1 MNKKILE
8 MGLLTAGLLISAG
21 AMADSGLLTPYSADY
36 DMERKG
42 IGSAKATFS
51 LEKNADGS
59 MEYKSVLHPTGIA
72 ALLLGDVT
80 QTSDFKLVNGRPQ
93 STNYRYSEKGKHA
106 SEETIQFDWSGK
118 KKATSTEDGKSRNAD
133 LTDNSVD
140 VQLVQ
145 LLLASDAAAGKVP
158 ASYQIVDHGEATT
171 YDAKALP
178 DAKLRL
184 QSGNYQSKVY
194 LLSDVTNTDKHRTI
208 TVWMAP
214 NLHYLPV
221 QIQQVDKK
229 NTITLTLLHIAYKD
243 QAAPAAGTK

>member
-8 MGLLTAGLLISAG
+8 MGLLMAGLLISAG
-21 AMADSGLLTPYSADY
+21 AMADAGLLTPYSADY

-59 MEYKSVLHPTGIA
+59 MVYQSVLHPTGIA

-93 STNYRYSEKGKHA
+93 STSYQYSEKGKHA
-106 SEETIQFDWSGK
+106 SEETIKFDWTGK
-118 KKATSTEDGKSRNAD
+118 KKATSTEDGKTRNAA
-133 LTDNSVD
+133 LSDNSVD

-145 LLLASDAAAGKVP
+145 LLLANDVAAGKVP
-158 ASYQIVDHGEATT
+158 DSYQIVNHGEATT
-171 YDAKALP
+171 YTVKTLP

-184 QSGNYQSKVY
+184 QSGNFQTKVVA
-194 LLSDVTNTDKHRTI
+194 LTNAEKKRTI
-208 TVWMAP
+208 TAWMAP
-214 NLHYLPV
+214 SLHYLPV
-221 QIQQVDKK
+221 QIQQVDK